1 MKATRWDCFGAEE
14 GEMKAVRTETRD
26 LMEQATERAVRYL
39 ETLEARRVFPTVEA
53 VSLLTELGGPF
64 PAGGSE
70 PTEVLRL
77 LDEIGSPAAVASAGP
92 RYFGFVTGGALPA
105 TLAANW
111 LAGAWDQCA
120 GLDVLSP
127 VSSAL
132 EEISARWL
140 IELFGLPRECAV
152 GFVTGATM
160 ANFTALAAARNAV
173 LERAG
178 WDVEA
183 DGLIGAPKITVIGG
197 EEIHISA
204 VKALGMLGLGR
215 NRIVRVPADSQGRMR
230 AELLPQIDG
239 PTIVCMQAGNVNSG
253 AFDPAKEICA
263 VAHAGRAWV
272 HVDAAFG
279 LWAAAAPSRAHLVA
293 GLSEADS
300 WATDAHK
307 WLNVP
312 YDSGIAFVREDRH
325 LKAAMSANA
334 AYLVRGEKRDP
345 NLFTPEMSRRARGA
359 EIWAALRSLG
369 RNGLADLIERNCR
382 MAARFAE
389 GLKAGGFEILNE
401 VVLNQVLVSFGED
414 AKTREVIAA
423 LQAEGTCWCGGTVW
437 HGRAAMRIAV
447 SSWATAE
454 ADVERSLESM
464 IRVAA
469 QVKARQGYC

>member
-1 MKATRWDCFGAEE
+1 
-14 GEMKAVRTETRD
+14 MKAVRTEIRE
-26 LMEQATERAVRYL
+26 LMEQTTETAARYL

-53 VSLLTELGGPF
+53 LGRLQELGGPL
-64 PAGGSE
+64 PADGAE
-70 PTEVLRL
+70 PAEVLRL
-77 LDEIGSPAAVASAGP
+77 LDEIGSPATVATAGP

-132 EEISARWL
+132 EEISAQWL
-140 IELFGLPRECAV
+140 LELFGLPSKCGV

-215 NRIVRVPADSQGRMR
+215 NRIVRVPTDSQGRMR
-230 AELLPQIDG
+230 ADLLPRFDG
-239 PTIVCMQAGNVNSG
+239 PTIVCIQAGNVNSG
-253 AFDPAKEICA
+253 AFDPATEICK
-263 VAHAGRAWV
+263 VAHQAKAWV

-279 LWAAAAPSRAHLVA
+279 LWAAAAPSRAHLVTGVA
-293 GLSEADS
+293 EADS

-325 LKAAMSANA
+325 LRAAMSANA
-334 AYLVRGEKRDP
+334 AYLVRGENRDP
-345 NLFTPEMSRRARGA
+345 NLFTPELSRRARGV
-359 EIWAALRSLG
+359 EIWAALRSSG
-369 RNGLADLIERNCR
+369 RNGLADLVERNCR
-382 MAARFAE
+382 MATRFAE

-401 VVLNQVLVSFGED
+401 VVLNQVLVSFGTD
-414 AKTREVIAA
+414 ATTRDMTAA
-423 LQAEGTCWCGGTVW
+423 
-437 HGRAAMRIAV
+437 
-447 SSWATAE
+447 
-454 ADVERSLESM
+454 
-464 IRVAA
+464 
-469 QVKARQGYC
+469 